1 MTPKQ
6 PLPTY
11 ATILKW
17 ALIVAIPIILGF
29 GTVRAVI
36 NSNYPAWEYPRI
48 APDRYGWTPAQ
59 RLELA
64 EATLI
69 FLQRPE
75 SAQEVIFLLEE
86 LRDPNTAEPL
96 YAESEIKH
104 MVDVKNLT
112 DAVQIGFWLTVVVG
126 IGASGVLLW
135 KRKTRTAVYQAL
147 YIGGLTTVAILA
159 FLALLIVVAWGFFF
173 QTFHELL
180 FPPGT
185 WSFHYTDSL
194 IRLFPEQFWFDVGL
208 ILTITPLFLGF
219 LVAFLGWFLLRRT
232 PQSVQPKSRSKPKR
246 VRS

>member
-1 MTPKQ
+1 MTLKQ

-11 ATILKW
+11 ATVLKW
-17 ALIVAIPIILGF
+17 VLIVTIPIILGF

-36 NSNYPAWEYPRI
+36 NWNYPAWEYPRI
-48 APDRYGWTPAQ
+48 MPDRYGWTPAQ

-64 EATLI
+64 EATLAY
-69 FLQRPE
+69 LQRPE
-75 SAQEVIFLLEE
+75 SAEEVIFLLEE

-96 YAESEIKH
+96 YAESEIGH
-104 MVDVKNLT
+104 MIDVKNLT
-112 DAVQIGFWLTVVVG
+112 DAVQMGLWVAIIVG
-126 IGASGVLLW
+126 VGASGVLLW
-135 KRKTRTAVYQAL
+135 KRERRTAVYQAL

-208 ILTITPLFLGF
+208 ILTITPLVLGF
-219 LVAFLGWFLLRRT
+219 LVAFLGWFLLRRA
-232 PQSVQPKSRSKPKR
+232 PQQDAVRPRSKPKR
-246 VRS
+246 MRS